1 MSLAVGLGGAS
12 RNACVTLAAPDR
24 ILGVCEQERI
34 TRVRAAGFNRTG
46 LPDEALDVLL
56 ERSGTHRADITKYA
70 LADDVPALSDVR
82 LLRLEHHFAHACS
95 AFFPSAFETAAIVVC
110 DHEDPQVSVWI
121 GRGNDIAAIDW
132 PWQGQGFASLYSKC
146 AETLGFTN
154 GGLEQRM
161 EALARLAPAVDGGD
175 AAQLFKLDGDRLSVE
190 PSWQR
195 RIEESIHGAD
205 LRRKSQIASALQHRI
220 GELLLE
226 FIQRVQ
232 RRVPETTAL
241 CLGGSLFHN
250 SYFNAQVKTRSSFER
265 FFVPVNPGNG
275 GLSVGAA
282 LHANRGMRLPV
293 TPYLGPSYDSEEI
306 KATLDNCKLTYQ
318 WASEAETI
326 AIAVEELRKGRL
338 LAWFDGP
345 MEWGPRALGARSILA
360 SPLAPY
366 VLDNLNRF
374 LKRREVW
381 RGYALSGLEPNV
393 DRFFEGP
400 AVSSFMEC
408 DYLPNDRALF
418 RSILPS
424 EEAAVRIHTVG
435 DEALPRFR
443 SLLQQFGAATG
454 VPFLVNTSF
463 NGFQEPIVCSPRDA
477 IRVFYGTGIDVLVL
491 GQFVIR
497 K

>member
-1 MSLAVGLGGAS
+1 MSLAVGLGGAV
-12 RNACVTLAAPDR
+12 RNACVTLATPDR

-34 TRVRAAGFNRTG
+34 TRVRGAGFNRTG

-70 LADDVPALSDVR
+70 LAGEVRALAEVR
-82 LLRLEHHFAHACS
+82 PLRLEHHFAHACS
-95 AFFPSAFETAAIVVC
+95 AFYPSTFETAAIVVC
-110 DHEDPQVSVWI
+110 DHANPQVSVWI
-121 GRGNDIAAIDW
+121 GRGNEIAPVDV
-132 PWQGQGFASLYSKC
+132 PWQGLGFASLYSKC

-161 EALARLAPAVDGGD
+161 EALARLAPVPDGDD
-175 AAQLFKLDGDRLSVE
+175 AAQLFKLDSDRLCLA
-190 PSWQR
+190 PGWQH
-195 RIEESIHGAD
+195 RIEAWSQGAD
-205 LRRKSQIASALQHRI
+205 LQRKSEIASALQHRI

-226 FIQRVQ
+226 FVQRVQ
-232 RRVPETTAL
+232 RRLAGTTAL

-250 SYFNAQVKTRSSFER
+250 SYFNTQVKTRSGFER
-265 FFVPVNPGNG
+265 VFVPVNPGNG

-318 WASEAETI
+318 WASDSDAI
-326 AIAVEELRKGRL
+326 AIAVEELRKGHL

-345 MEWGPRALGARSILA
+345 MEWGPRALGARSIVA

-374 LKRREVW
+374 LKRREAW
-381 RGYALSGLEPNV
+381 RGYALSGLQPAV
-393 DRFFEGP
+393 DKFFEGP
-400 AVSSFMEC
+400 AGSPFMEC
-408 DYLPNDRALF
+408 DYEPKDRALF

-424 EEAAVRIHTVG
+424 ERAAVRIHTVC
-435 DEALPRFR
+435 DDAMPRFR
-443 SLLQQFGAATG
+443 NLLQQFGAATG